1 MHEATQTTPANCPFC
16 AADPD
21 ETEEWLLVTRSTQ
34 TKLWLSKN
42 QTYRGHC
49 SLVFLGRHVERLD
62 DLDDHEYRLFTYDL
76 RRAVRAMRQAFA
88 PDHVNV
94 EMLGNVV
101 RHLHAHIVPRYRDD
115 PRWGNAIWMTDVKD
129 MPVTKLPHTFLED
142 RVARLK
148 RALQE
153 G

>member
-1 MHEATQTTPANCPFC
+1 MTPADCPFC

-21 ETEEWLLVTRSTQ
+21 ETDEWLLVTRFSQ
-34 TKLWLSKN
+34 AKLWLSKN

-62 DLDDHEYRLFTYDL
+62 DLDDDEYRRFTDEL
-76 RRAVRAMRQAFA
+76 RSAVRAMRHAFA

-115 PRWGNAIWMTDVKD
+115 PRWGNAIWLTDVKD
-129 MPVTKLPHTFLED
+129 MPVTKLPRSELED
-142 RVARLK
+142 RVVRL
-148 RALQE
+148 RTAL
-153 G
+153 